1 MTPVHVYDKDAER
14 LLTQFKTL
22 TDVLAGL
29 HSDLHWLAM
38 NAPGTA
44 MRQLP
49 VTEQDVETLAALK
62 SAIDD
67 MRVLLWNYI
76 ETAAEVNPARMQDA
90 LETHRLLQMGRFLRL
105 LRERLGR
112 SRGQQPLSFIE
123 KISAEMKERLVNHK
137 SSPSRSSSG

>member
-1 MTPVHVYDKDAER
+1 MIPVHVYHKDAER
-14 LLTQFKTL
+14 LLTRFKEL

-38 NAPGTA
+38 NAQEAG

-49 VTEQDVETLAALK
+49 ITEKDVETLAALK
-62 SAIDD
+62 SAIDN

-76 ETAAEVNPARMQDA
+76 ETAAEVDPARMEDA
-90 LETHRLLQMGRFLRL
+90 LETHRLQQIGRFLRL

-112 SRGQQPLSFIE
+112 SRSQQPLSFIE
-123 KISAEMKERLVNHK
+123 RISAEMKERLVNHK
-137 SSPSRSSSG
+137 

>member
-1 MTPVHVYDKDAER
+1 MTPVHAYHKDAER
-14 LLTQFKTL
+14 LLTQFKEL

-38 NAPGTA
+38 NAQGGG

-62 SAIDD
+62 SAIDNL
-67 MRVLLWNYI
+67 RVLLWNYI
-76 ETAAEVNPARMQDA
+76 ETAAEVDPARMEDA
-90 LETHRLLQMGRFLRL
+90 LETHRLQQVGRFLRL

-112 SRGQQPLSFIE
+112 SRSQQPMSFIE
-123 KISAEMKERLVNHK
+123 RISAEMKERLVNHK
-137 SSPSRSSSG
+137 